1 MTRAFGIGPAG
12 ATRPTSSAEATGWSA
27 ASRTPARI
35 LARMGRGVLYN
46 EAMSPLEAPLHPFAY
61 DPFQQRAVGGK
72 DRDTSLFVAAPTG
85 AGKTVIAD
93 YVIERALRHH
103 QRVIYTAPVK
113 ALSNQKFR
121 DFSARHGE
129 DVGIMTGDVTLNPNA
144 PLVIMT
150 TEIYRNA
157 LLEHATHLPRCAWV
171 IFDEVHYLDDPERGT
186 VWEEAILF
194 TPSHINLLAL
204 SATIP
209 NVEELATWIRQ
220 VHHRPVEVITEAKR
234 PVPLHVLLQC
244 QNRLI
249 ESYNALKHEGYHNRE
264 DGGRLPTPPPI
275 RFSRGRRG
283 FRHRRQAPRSRRSW
297 DAQESVHPNR
307 LDHLIQHLKDT
318 DRLPCIF
325 FTFGRRRTEEL
336 ALEASRL
343 PLIAPEESTF
353 LRRMFRELCERYQLT
368 HDPTAQA
375 MSQLIDRGV
384 AYHHA
389 GMLPTVKEVVER
401 CFVSRLIKFIV
412 TTETFALGI
421 NMPARSVVIDSLKKR
436 INGRPTPCPHRQ
448 FLQMAGRAGR
458 RGMDEAGFA
467 YLRVQPTMVTYH
479 DVMRVIRSQPEV
491 VQSRWNTAY
500 ATLLNLYRR
509 HGRGLLSIFL
519 QTFYAF
525 QTAGRRRE
533 EGQALMERKL
543 DVLAHLGYLGPEGLT
558 PRGEFASWLYGY
570 ELLLTELHEQRHLE
584 QLDPPS
590 LAVLMTAVVYEPRPG
605 LRAPKPTAISRRLEG
620 LCEEPLG
627 RLHRVERQFQIRP
640 LSKSPAFS
648 LAPAVEAWFHGSA
661 FTKLNRLCDVDEGEI
676 VRYFRM
682 AIQLLRQL
690 AQAPA
695 AAEGVRHKAEVA
707 WSRLNRDVVDAEQ
720 QLRMG

>member
-1 MTRAFGIGPAG
+1 
-12 ATRPTSSAEATGWSA
+12 
-27 ASRTPARI
+27 
-35 LARMGRGVLYN
+35 
-46 EAMSPLEAPLHPFAY
+46 MSPLEAPLHPFAY
-61 DPFQQRAVGGK
+61 DPFQQRAIDVM

-93 YVIERALRHH
+93 YVIERALARA

-129 DVGIMTGDVTLNPNA
+129 AVGIMTGDVTLHPNA
-144 PLVIMT
+144 PLLIMT

-157 LLEHATHLPRCAWV
+157 LLEQPGRLARCAWV

-220 VHHRPVEVITEAKR
+220 VHHRPVEVITETKR
-234 PVPLHVLLQC
+234 PVPLHILFQC
-244 QNRLI
+244 QNRLL
-249 ESYNALKHEGYHNRE
+249 ESDNALKHEGYHNRE
-264 DGGRLPTPPPI
+264 DWPRQLP
-275 RFSRGRRG
+275 G
-283 FRHRRQAPRSRRSW
+283 RHRQRTPRARRSW
-297 DAQESVHPNR
+297 DAHESVHPNR

-318 DRLPCIF
+318 DRFPCIF

-336 ALEASRL
+336 AWEASRL
-343 PLIAPEESTF
+343 ALIAPEEQTA
-353 LRRMFRELCERYQLT
+353 LRRMFRGLCERYQLT

-375 MSQLIDRGV
+375 LSQLIDRGV

-436 INGRPTPCPHRQ
+436 INGRVDLIRSRQ

-467 YLRVQPTMVTYH
+467 YLRVQPTMITYH

-509 HGRGLLSIFL
+509 HGRGLLSIFP

-525 QTAGRRRE
+525 QTSGRRRE
-533 EGQALMERKL
+533 EGLSLMERKL
-543 DVLAHLGYLGPEGLT
+543 DLLEHLGYLGPEGLT
-558 PRGEFASWLYGY
+558 PRGEFASGFYGY

-584 QLDPPS
+584 RLDPPS

-605 LRAPKPTAISRRLEG
+605 LRMPKPTAISRRLER
-620 LCEEPLG
+620 LCEEPLS
-627 RLHRVERQFQIRP
+627 RLHRMERQFQIRP

-648 LAPAVEAWFHGSA
+648 LAPAAEAWFHGSV
-661 FTKLNRLCDVDEGEI
+661 FTRLSRLCDVDEGEI

-690 AQAPA
+690 AEAPA
-695 AAEGVRHKAEVA
+695 AAEGLRHQAEVA
-707 WSRLNRDVVDAEQ
+707 RSRLNRDVVDAEQ
-720 QLRMG
+720 QLRLG